1 MPYELHGVIR
11 AKPGE
16 RDALLLILEDA
27 ARNAPAMPGCRSYV
41 VRESSD
47 DADAIEVDEV
57 WDDQASHDASLGL
70 ESVRATIA
78 RARPHIASMAS
89 R

>member
-1 MPYELHGVIR
+1 MPFELHGVIR
-11 AKPGE
+11 AKPGQGA
-16 RDALLLILEDA
+16 ALLAILEDA

-41 VRESSD
+41 VRASPGDED
-47 DADAIEVDEV
+47 TIEVDEV
-57 WDDQASHDASLGL
+57 WDDQASHDASLTL
-70 ESVRATIA
+70 ETVRDTIR